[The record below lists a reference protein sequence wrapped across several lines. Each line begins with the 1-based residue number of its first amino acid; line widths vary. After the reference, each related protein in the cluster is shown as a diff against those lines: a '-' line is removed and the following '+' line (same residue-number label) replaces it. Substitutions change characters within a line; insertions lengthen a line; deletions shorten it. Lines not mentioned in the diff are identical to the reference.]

1 MKMEHYVTA
10 YDSESE
16 SLLAL
21 VFDVPSVFM
30 GRVREIAHVAPNDID
45 AVGSYPLSDEEAREI
60 ASLLKRPLD
69 INNKTVF
76 FLEPVSSE

>member
-30 GRVREIAHVAPNDID
+30 GRVRESTCGA
-45 AVGSYPLSDEEAREI
+45 
-60 ASLLKRPLD
+60 K
-69 INNKTVF
+69 
-76 FLEPVSSE
+76 